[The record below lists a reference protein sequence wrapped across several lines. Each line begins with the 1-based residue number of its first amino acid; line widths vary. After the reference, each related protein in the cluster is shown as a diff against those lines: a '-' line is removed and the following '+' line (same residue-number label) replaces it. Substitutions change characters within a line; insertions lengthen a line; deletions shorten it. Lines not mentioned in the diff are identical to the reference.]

1 MLAGSPPSMEAPMR
15 KTLLALIAMLL
26 AAPLLTA
33 CGEPIN
39 YEDRPLGD
47 RICPQVGTHTTC

>member
-1 MLAGSPPSMEAPMR
+1 MR
-15 KTLLALIAMLL
+15 KTLLALITILL

-47 RICPQVGTHTTC
+47 RMCPRTGAHSPC

>member
-1 MLAGSPPSMEAPMR
+1 METAMR

-26 AAPLLTA
+26 AAPLLIA
-33 CGEPIN
+33 CGDPIN

-47 RICPQVGTHTTC
+47 RLCPQVGTSTGC

>member
-1 MLAGSPPSMEAPMR
+1 MR
-15 KTLLALIAMLL
+15 KTLLALFALLL
-26 AAPLLTA
+26 AAPLLAA

-39 YEDRPLGD
+39 PEDRPLGD